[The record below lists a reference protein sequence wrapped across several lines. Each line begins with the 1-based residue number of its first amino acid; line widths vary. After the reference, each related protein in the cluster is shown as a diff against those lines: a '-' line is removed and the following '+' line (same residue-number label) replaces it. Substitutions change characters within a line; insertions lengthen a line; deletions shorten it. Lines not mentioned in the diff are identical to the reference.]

1 MRKLFSGLIL
11 CIFLIAQNAFAMRE
25 VTFSGHARIQQLAT
39 AYNFF
44 HGAVGNFNLAEN
56 KFRQFIPRNSV
67 LSKFKVELSAAPGVG
82 RSVTFTVRA
91 GGVDTPISCTV
102 AGLNLSCSYDPP
114 FEVGANQVIT
124 VKEVPSGTPAS
135 SLARYSIVVTTSSN
149 RELVLTGGKA
159 PLIITIPAQAFVPV
173 HGGTVTELGSEF
185 LGRTT
190 LPFSGKITELH
201 VNFPPGAGAQA
212 TTFMTF
218 YKGDPT
224 SQTCTALEN
233 VGVCSDTDP
242 GHAFSFE
249 AGDTISVFNSG
260 IFVPQNSGVSLVVIP
275 DVTGDFVSALA
286 GTGTVSSTANRYQYF
301 SVGSAPWN
309 ATEANVLTLGQAG
322 PITKDAEI
330 LRMYVQADAVPSSGS
345 YAITLRENQT
355 STPFSCTI
363 TSASESAEC
372 GVSGNLA
379 LVDGREYDVLVVP
392 SATEE
397 LIQFAEGIKFE
408 DIAPAPAT
416 PLINVGF
423 KINLKQRRSS
433 IIN

>member
-1 MRKLFSGLIL
+1 MRKLFSALTL
-11 CIFLIAQNAFAMRE
+11 FLFLFAQSSFAMRE
-25 VTFSGHARIQQLAT
+25 VVFSGHGRIQQLAT

-44 HGAVGNFNLAEN
+44 HGVAGAFNVAEN
-56 KFRQFIPRNSV
+56 KFRQFIPRNAV

-91 GGVDTPISCTV
+91 SGADTPISCTV
-102 AGLNLSCSYDPP
+102 ADLNLSCSYDPP
-114 FEVGANQVIT
+114 LEVAAFQVIT
-124 VKEVPSGTPAS
+124 VKEVPFGTPA
-135 SLARYSIVVTTSSN
+135 LANARYSIVVTTPSN
-149 RELVLTGGKA
+149 RELILTGGKA
-159 PLIITIPAQAFVPV
+159 PTIITLPAQAFIPA
-173 HGGTVTELGSEF
+173 HGGTVTELTTEF
-185 LGRTT
+185 LSRTT
-190 LPFSGKITELH
+190 LPFSGKVTELH
-201 VNFPPGAGAQA
+201 VNFPPGAGSQA
-212 TTFMTF
+212 TTFTTF
-218 YKGDPT
+218 YKGMVTP
-224 SQTCTALEN
+224 QTCTALEN
-233 VGVCSDTDP
+233 VGSCSDT

-275 DVTGDFVSALA
+275 DSPGDSLSALA
-286 GTGTVSSTANRYQYF
+286 GTGVVSSTSNRYQYF

-330 LRMYVQADAVPSSGS
+330 LRMFVQANQLPSSGS

-355 STPFSCTI
+355 STLFSCTI
-363 TSASESAEC
+363 SFGSPSADC
-372 GVSGNLA
+372 GVSGELT

-392 SATEE
+392 SATEQ
-397 LIQFAEGIKFE
+397 LIQFSEGIGFE
-408 DIAPAPAT
+408 DLVPVPEA

-423 KINLKQRRSS
+423 RVNLKQRRTS